1 MLGFIL
7 PFIAICAK
15 DYPQISLLA
24 VSDSM
29 NDRTQEFIKTLYNRH
44 LEDIQSQCDEIS
56 DVEIKDNCKAFK
68 DSFVDVYT
76 SNGNDINKQL
86 KNVHTKTD
94 ILYILTDGISSKID
108 FNNLKSKMTVIV
120 SIFDIEDDSEN
131 SFANVLKNMR
141 SKMLNQKKINFFML
155 SDRSILKDYDYDEP
169 IATISVSGD
178 MKSKVSHLTI
188 CSLTVKFDGDI
199 NCQTLFLRG
208 SMFVPRSSNF
218 VERISVDFL
227 IEDYISSEL
236 NGNVAFFVKQY
247 TYYSENTDSQKK
259 IKIKNEDQSY
269 LYYLSCGY
277 GLEYRDEFGIILTAS
292 SVDIEIEGEKIKKPI
307 VVNITLINDLYDF
320 DLPTFQEQKIV
331 TITNSGV
338 KEFEENEPVFHITYD
353 QNEITLDKTNFEL
366 NLNEHQM
373 FSYVPKGDSSSK
385 NIGMII
391 GIVVAVVV
399 VIVVVIIVVII
410 VIRKKKNRD
419 AGSSNEA
426 QGNDN
431 EKDDA

>member
-15 DYPQISLLA
+15 DYPQISLLVA
-24 VSDSM
+24 SDSM
-29 NDRTQEFIKTLYNRH
+29 NDRIEEILKKQYNTH
-44 LEDIQSQCDEIS
+44 LEHIQSQCDKIS
-56 DVEIKDNCKAFK
+56 DVEIKDNCKVFK

-86 KNVHTKTD
+86 QKVHTKTD
-94 ILYILTDGISSKID
+94 ILYFLTDGISSSID
-108 FNNLKSKMTVIV
+108 FKNLKSKMTVIV
-120 SIFDIEDDSEN
+120 SIFDIADESEN
-131 SFANVLKNMR
+131 SFSNVLKNMR
-141 SKMLNQKKINFFML
+141 SKMLSQKKINFFMQ
-155 SDRSILKDYDYDEP
+155 SDRSILNDYDEP

-208 SMFVPRSSNF
+208 SMFVPRKSNL

-227 IEDYISSEL
+227 IEDDISFEL
-236 NGNVAFFVKQY
+236 NSNVAFFVKQY
-247 TYYSENTDSQKK
+247 TYYSDNTNSQKK
-259 IKIKNEDQSY
+259 ITIENKEQYSDLN
-269 LYYLSCGY
+269 YLSYGF
-277 GLEYRDEFGIILTAS
+277 GLEYRDEIGIILTAS
-292 SVDIEIEGEKIKKPI
+292 SVNIEIEGEKIKKPF

-320 DLPTFQEQKIV
+320 DLPTFQEQKTV
-331 TITNSGV
+331 TITTSGV
-338 KEFEENEPVFHITYD
+338 EEFEENEPVFHITYD
-353 QNEITLDKTNFEL
+353 QNEIKLDKTNFKL

-373 FSYVPKGDSSSK
+373 FSYVPKGESSSK

-419 AGSSNEA
+419 VGSSNEA
-426 QGNDN
+426 QGYDN